1 MKFFHVYDDHFI
13 KGLEKNGFLNKDAGV
28 KLKHSWA
35 LKNVEKFNEYA
46 KKGSKVYNYIKEN
59 KIPMYVDR
67 FCGGSTWHD
76 YLVDKNLTEEY
87 RNILGDW
94 FLGFQVHESGS
105 NRRRSEWPT
114 MIRRMGH
121 KGPYDLNEIKEKMLH
136 PYVTN
141 VLEDGTRL
149 FSTTQ
154 DNLEYY
160 CNLKYA
166 ETYPEFLDEMNEMFR
181 RRIKDTGNN
190 VIPCDSYFLA
200 TKMQN
205 DLGIRTFMPEVGAQ
219 IPLMRIAVALARG
232 VAKAYGKTWGVYY
245 ECWREEPGVDY
256 FMPNYSTSAIN
267 EWNLRTEEYV
277 SFYGENGGSSRLLQ
291 DRIYHHALM
300 SGADYFSEEWEGYT
314 SYCDLQNFT
323 LSPYGKLKKNFI
335 NRTQRIEG
343 VKAKIP
349 FAIVLPKEFCCIELP
364 DIFTDWKIGEYK
376 TTHLSSP
383 LSKEEIDYFGH
394 VEDVLKLIFA
404 RVEQYGNEGHVL
416 TNSKFGDQFDIIYYD
431 TPESALNNY
440 EYLIDATKDGEF
452 IKAKAGTNLKIID
465 SSDIDKLELTLNEL
479 TKQVMPC
486 FVEGLP
492 WIVSQD
498 KNGNQLLSIFNNEG
512 NTRSLLKGDT
522 IDDKADKFVKV
533 WFKEGTV
540 PTVLYSSTRVE
551 IEKIDDKTYNVL
563 VPATGVV
570 ILQF

>member
-13 KGLEKNGFLNKDAGV
+13 KGLEKNGFMNKDAGI
-28 KLKHSWA
+28 KLKHSWS
-35 LKNVEKFNEYA
+35 LKTVEKFNEYA
-46 KKGSKVYNYIKEN
+46 KVGSPVYNYIKEN

-76 YLVDKNLTEEY
+76 YVVDKQLTKEY
-87 RNILGDW
+87 QKILGEW

-121 KGPYDLNEIKEKMLH
+121 KGPYDLAEMKKKMLH
-136 PYVTN
+136 TYVTN

-149 FSTTQ
+149 FATTQ

-166 ETYPEFLDEMNEMFR
+166 ETYPEFIDEMNEMFQ
-181 RRIKDTGNN
+181 RRINDTGDN

-232 VAKAYGKTWGVYY
+232 VAEAYGKTWGVYY

-267 EWNLRTEEYV
+267 EWNLRTEEYI

-300 SGADYFSEEWEGYT
+300 SGADYMSEEWEGYT
-314 SYCDLQNFT
+314 SYTDLQNFT

-335 NRTQRIEG
+335 NRTQRVG
-343 VKAKIP
+343 KVKAKIP
-349 FAIVLPKEFCCIELP
+349 FAIVLPQEFCCIELP

-376 TTHLSSP
+376 TTNLSSP
-383 LSKEEIDYFGH
+383 LSKEEIEYFGH
-394 VEDVLKLIFA
+394 IEDVLKLIYA

-431 TPESALNNY
+431 TPEEALKKY
-440 EYLIDATKDGEF
+440 DYLIDATKEGAF
-452 IKAKAGTNLKIID
+452 IKAKAGSGLRIID
-465 SSDIDKLELTLNEL
+465 SSDINKLEITLKEL
-479 TKQVMPC
+479 TKQIMPC

-492 WIVSQD
+492 WIVSYD
-498 KNGNQLLSIFNNEG
+498 ENGNQMLSIFNNEG
-512 NTRSLLKGDT
+512 NTRSLFKGD
-522 IDDKADKFVKV
+522 IVDDKADRFVKV
-533 WFKEGTV
+533 SFKEDV
-540 PTVLYSSTRVE
+540 APTVLYSSNKVE
-551 IEKIDDKTYNVL
+551 VYKVDDKIYEVL
-563 VPATGVV
+563 VPATSVV
-570 ILQF
+570 ILKF